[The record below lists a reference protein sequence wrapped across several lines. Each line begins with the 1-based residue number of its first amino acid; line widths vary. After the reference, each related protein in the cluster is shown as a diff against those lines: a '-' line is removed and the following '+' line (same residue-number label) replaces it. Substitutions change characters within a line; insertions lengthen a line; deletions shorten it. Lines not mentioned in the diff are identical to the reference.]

1 MSSIS
6 HGAPQKRRII
16 PNPGLWLAIIA
27 GIIITL
33 LPLGDTLPVAGQN
46 MIAILVFAIIVW
58 ISEAMDYT
66 ASAIVISA
74 LIIFMVGFAPDMNH
88 PDTILG
94 TAKAL
99 KMTLSGFSNSAL
111 ALVAAAMFIAAA
123 MTITGLDKR
132 IALFTMSKIG
142 ASSRSIIIGAI
153 VVTIVL
159 SLVVPSATA
168 RTACVVPI
176 MMGVIAAFKVDKH
189 SRLAASMMIVIAQA
203 TSIWNVGIQTSAAQN
218 LLSIGFINKTFG
230 AGHSVSWLD
239 WLLAGAP
246 WSLTMSAILYFLARK
261 LLPPE
266 TEAVEGG
273 SEAIKKALAEL
284 GPTTGKEKRLI
295 GISLLLLLFW
305 STGGKLH
312 SIDTTSVTLAGL
324 AIMLLPGIGVMS
336 WKEVEKRVQWGTL
349 LMFGIGISLG
359 STLLPKY
366 LENIARG
373 DVTANARPECLTSEG
388 NLQRFHA
395 HNGFGQHAGK
405 VAVNAAIEQAKH
417 RGFCL
422 LTLCHAHHLGR
433 MGHYGQM
440 VADQG
445 LAMLAMSNVTGRP
458 ALVAPWGGAEPRM
471 TTNPFCFAWPFSDGR
486 PPILVDFATSSMALN
501 KARVM
506 SSTGKQAAPGQL
518 IDAQGNPSND
528 PGVLFSNPPG
538 ALLPFGEHKGFG
550 LALMIEM
557 MAGILSGG
565 DTIAEDHQTDGS
577 AHNHLFALIIDPD
590 QFTDLA
596 GEKGQFFADYLLA
609 TQPQPGGN
617 PVIYPGM
624 PEAANRERNAKMITI
639 PVSFWS
645 WVVEHYARKGID
657 LGLHPQESALAG

>member
-189 SRLAASMMIVIAQA
+189 SRLAASMMIVISQA
-203 TSIWNVGIQTSAAQN
+203 TSIWNVGIQTSSAQN

-246 WSLTMSAILYFLARK
+246 WSLTMSVILYFLARK

-359 STLLPKY
+359 STLL
-366 LENIARG
+366 
-373 DVTANARPECLTSEG
+373 DT
-388 NLQRFHA
+388 
-395 HNGFGQHAGK
+395 
-405 VAVNAAIEQAKH
+405 
-417 RGFCL
+417 
-422 LTLCHAHHLGR
+422 
-433 MGHYGQM
+433 
-440 VADQG
+440 
-445 LAMLAMSNVTGRP
+445 
-458 ALVAPWGGAEPRM
+458 
-471 TTNPFCFAWPFSDGR
+471 
-486 PPILVDFATSSMALN
+486 
-501 KARVM
+501 
-506 SSTGKQAAPGQL
+506 QAASWM
-518 IDAQGNPSND
+518 ANY
-528 PGVLFSNPPG
+528 VV
-538 ALLPFGEHKGFG
+538 KGFG
-550 LALMIEM
+550 LDGLPSLAIFAILAAFLIIIHLGFASATALT
-557 MAGILSGG
+557 AALLPILISLLSSLPPELGVNPVG
-565 DTIAEDHQTDGS
+565 MTILLAFSVSFGFILPINAPQNMVCMGTDTFTPRQFTRVGLYLTVIGYLLLL
-577 AHNHLFALIIDPD
+577 LFA
-590 QFTDLA
+590 
-596 GEKGQFFADYLLA
+596 A
-609 TQPQPGGN
+609 TWWK
-617 PVIYPGM
+617 I
-624 PEAANRERNAKMITI
+624 
-639 PVSFWS
+639 
-645 WVVEHYARKGID
+645 
-657 LGLHPQESALAG
+657 LGLM